1 MVPKSKKEGNKDKV
15 PAVGG
20 AGGVDRV
27 RAVWINLDL
36 IEELDFGPKSNI
48 QIQ

>member
-1 MVPKSKKEGNKDKV
+1 MAPKSKKEENKDKV

-27 RAVWINLDL
+27 RAV
-36 IEELDFGPKSNI
+36 
-48 QIQ
+48 

>member
-1 MVPKSKKEGNKDKV
+1 MVPKSKKEGNRDKV

-27 RAVWINLDL
+27 RAV
-36 IEELDFGPKSNI
+36 
-48 QIQ
+48 